1 MKKDKTL
8 TIRLTTKEMER
19 IEKMAKKIGLTKTQT
34 ARNLILVGLEDAE
47 FYNKLG
53 LFDMAKA
60 ILKLRE
66 KALGYKYKKL
76 QTYNGI
82 K

>member
-1 MKKDKTL
+1 MKKDKMI
-8 TIRLTTKEMER
+8 TIRLSTEELER